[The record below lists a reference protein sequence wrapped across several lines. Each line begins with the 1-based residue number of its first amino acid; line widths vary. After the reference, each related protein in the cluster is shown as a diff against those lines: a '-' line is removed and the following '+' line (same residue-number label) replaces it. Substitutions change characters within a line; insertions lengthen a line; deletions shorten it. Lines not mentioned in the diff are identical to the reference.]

1 MEEKTENIMQDKLMT
16 IKAPFN
22 ENEQEHGQWL
32 HINHDGDTIFKG
44 TYINGVDMGYWVESR
59 FIKVYYAR

>member
-1 MEEKTENIMQDKLMT
+1 MQDNNKIT
-16 IKAPFN
+16 APFN